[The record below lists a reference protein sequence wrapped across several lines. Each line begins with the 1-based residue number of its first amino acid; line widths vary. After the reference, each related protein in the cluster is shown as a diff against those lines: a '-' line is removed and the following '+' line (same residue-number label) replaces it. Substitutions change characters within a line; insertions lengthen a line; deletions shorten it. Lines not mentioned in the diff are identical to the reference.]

1 MRLEFISLN
10 EFHWLIYIER
20 QFGLVFKVFRF
31 EFLSVGE
38 FESGFEFLELPIV
51 SQWEFFRVLI
61 VICRKTVSP
70 ISLKR

>member
-31 EFLSVGE
+31 KFLSVGE
-38 FESGFEFLELPIV
+38 FESGFEF
-51 SQWEFFRVLI
+51 FRTPQCKSMGVFPSFDRHL
-61 VICRKTVSP
+61 
-70 ISLKR
+70 

>member
-38 FESGFEFLELPIV
+38 FESGFEF
-51 SQWEFFRVLI
+51 FRTPQCKSMGVFE
-61 VICRKTVSP
+61 
-70 ISLKR
+70 